1 LNYLT
6 FENIS
11 RSYGDKVLFSEIT
24 LHINKGEKVA
34 LVAENGTGK
43 SSLLRIIT
51 NEEAPEGDRAKVFIH
66 PGIRLGYLRQDP
78 DLDPGLTISEAI
90 FSSDNKALN
99 ALRNYE
105 QIMLTRPDDNDALQK
120 ALDEVELNKGW
131 DKEAE
136 LYEVLSR
143 LKLENP
149 NLKVNQLSG
158 GQKKRLALAKI
169 LLDEPDLL
177 ILDEPTNHLDLE
189 MIEWLEEFLSR
200 PQLTLFLI
208 THDRYFLERV
218 CKVIVELSNGKL
230 YKYQGN
236 YSEYLD
242 KKITRETNEAIS
254 FEKGKK
260 LLKTE
265 LEWVRRQPKARGTK
279 SKSRV
284 QKFHSLRSEL
294 SGQKDK
300 DEMSIPIKP
309 ERLGSK
315 IIELRYIGKAYDDLL
330 LFRDFHYKFQ
340 KKDRVGIV
348 GPNGSGKST
357 LLDII
362 AGLLPPDE
370 GTVVHGE
377 TLKIGYFKQSG
388 LKLPDDKRVI
398 DFIRDIAEYIPLE
411 KGRKMSASQLLEQF
425 LFPPAQQ
432 QVYISRLS
440 GGEKRRLYLLSI
452 LIQNPNFLILDEPTN
467 DLDIVTL
474 NVLEDY
480 LIDFPGCL
488 LIVSHDRFFMDKII
502 DHLFVFEGEG
512 KLIDFPGSYSEFRNW
527 QDEKIQ
533 SAREQAQIVQRATKN
548 SVPVRNEDQREDRDR
563 KKEIKRLEKKIQ
575 ELEISKTSILQ
586 KFEQQQILTDEI
598 GEWSSKLDDINQQ
611 IESLEEEW
619 MGLVE

>member
-1 LNYLT
+1 MNYLT

-11 RSYGDKVLFSEIT
+11 RSYGDRVLFSDIT

-51 NEEAPEGDRAKVFIH
+51 NEEAPEGDKAKVFVH
-66 PGIRLGYLRQDP
+66 PSIRVGYLRQEPILNP
-78 DLDPGLTISEAI
+78 DLSISESIYA
-90 FSSDNKALN
+90 SDNKALN

-105 QIMLTRPDDNDALQK
+105 QVMLTRPDDAASIQK
-120 ALDEVELNKGW
+120 ALDDVELNKGW

-136 LYEVLSR
+136 LYEVLSK
-143 LKLENP
+143 LKLDNSD
-149 NLKVNQLSG
+149 LKISQLSG
-158 GQKKRLALAKI
+158 GQKKRLSLAKI

-189 MIEWLEEFLSR
+189 MIEWLEEFLGR

-242 KKITRETNEAIS
+242 KKLIRETNEAIS

-294 SGQKDK
+294 SGHKDK
-300 DEMSIPIKP
+300 EEMSIPIKP

-315 IIELRYIGKAYDDLL
+315 IIELRYICKAFDDLV
-330 LFRDFHYKFQ
+330 LFKDFHYKFQ

-357 LLDII
+357 LLDTI
-362 AGLLPPDE
+362 AGILPPDQ
-370 GTVVHGE
+370 GAVVHGE

-388 LKLPDDKRVI
+388 LKLPEDKRII
-398 DFIRDIAEYIPLE
+398 DYIRDIAEYIPLE

-425 LFPPAQQ
+425 LFPPSQQ
-432 QVYISRLS
+432 QLYISRLS

-480 LIDFPGCL
+480 LLDFPGCL

-502 DHLFVFEGEG
+502 DHLFVFEGNER
-512 KLIDFPGSYSEFRNW
+512 LIDFPGSYTDYRNW
-527 QDEKIQ
+527 QDEKLQ
-533 SAREQAQIVQRATKN
+533 SDRNKLQSEQKASKAT
-548 SVPVRNEDQREDRDR
+548 SAPQQLSQSEDREK

-575 ELEISKTSILQ
+575 NLETEKTGILK
-586 KFEQQQILTDEI
+586 KFEQQSIPVDEI
-598 GEWSSKLDDINQQ
+598 GEWSAKLDNIKNQ
-611 IESLEEEW
+611 IEALEEEW
-619 MGLVE
+619 MELVG